1 MTELRHFH
9 QTFFLFFFFDIKA
22 EVKSK
27 SEFVWLVHVFY
38 IWTHAQASVQ
48 NSLLAYTVRI

>member
-9 QTFFLFFFFDIKA
+9 ICQTFFFFDIKA

-38 IWTHAQASVQ
+38 IWTHVRASVQ